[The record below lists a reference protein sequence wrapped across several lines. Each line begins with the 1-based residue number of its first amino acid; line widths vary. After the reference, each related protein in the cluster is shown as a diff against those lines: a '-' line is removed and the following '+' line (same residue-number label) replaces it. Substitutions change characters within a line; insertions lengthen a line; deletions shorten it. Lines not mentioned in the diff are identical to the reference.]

1 MNLVP
6 PSRKIAI
13 WAAEKYIDLCQILTA
28 LRMWFFVILARMLA
42 MLQKTPRTPY
52 ILSAH
57 ARFGNEYVD
66 VTRQMM
72 LFFMVDS
79 IQSCASAQ
87 RWLHKIHGKTPDRMT
102 MLTCRGPLNMWSV
115 VARGPL
121 NTWSIIDLNE
131 DTELNTSAPID
142 RLHPDSI
149 EGTMFATE

>member
-1 MNLVP
+1 
-6 PSRKIAI
+6 
-13 WAAEKYIDLCQILTA
+13 
-28 LRMWFFVILARMLA
+28 MWFFVILARMLA
-42 MLQKTPRTPY
+42 RLQKNVGNASRTPY

-57 ARFGNEYVD
+57 ARFDNEYVD

-72 LFFMVDS
+72 LFFMVNS
-79 IQSCASAQ
+79 IQSCASVQ

-142 RLHPDSI
+142 RLHPNSI
-149 EGTMFATE
+149 EGTTFTAE